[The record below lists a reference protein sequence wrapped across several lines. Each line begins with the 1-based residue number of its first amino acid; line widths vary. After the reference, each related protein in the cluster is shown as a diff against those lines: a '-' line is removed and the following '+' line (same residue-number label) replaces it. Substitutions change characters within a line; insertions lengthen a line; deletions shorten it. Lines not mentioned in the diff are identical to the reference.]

1 MPGWDNAPMGDAD
14 GKVRLDKWL
23 WAARMFKTRALASE
37 AVQGGRVHVNGQR
50 AKPSREVRLGDTIER
65 LARDHRRFA
74 RPAASLF
81 ADVRALFPVSRQ
93 LMVYDIIEA
102 HMNAAI
108 EFLDAEIAER
118 GSADLLRCRATNRK
132 GKACQR
138 VPVTGSDYCPSHRYM
153 EKLQHKRADDMLA
166 A

>member
-1 MPGWDNAPMGDAD
+1 MY
-14 GKVRLDKWL
+14 RYS
-23 WAARMFKTRALASE
+23 RAIYRDLHPHLLE
-37 AVQGGRVHVNGQR
+37 NQLRPELGQR
-50 AKPSREVRLGDTIER
+50 LLLSACERTVER
-65 LARDHRRFA
+65 LARDHRRFP
-74 RPAASLF
+74 RPAAALF

-102 HMNAAI
+102 HMNAAL
-108 EFLDAEIAER
+108 EYLDQEIAER

-138 VPVTGSDYCPSHRYM
+138 VPVTGSDYCPSHRYL
-153 EKLQHKRADDMLA
+153 EKLHARRSGDVVA

>member
-1 MPGWDNAPMGDAD
+1 MYRYSRAIYRDLNPFLLQDQ
-14 GKVRLDKWL
+14 VRPEL
-23 WAARMFKTRALASE
+23 
-37 AVQGGRVHVNGQR
+37 GQR
-50 AKPSREVRLGDTIER
+50 LLLSACERTIER

>member
-1 MPGWDNAPMGDAD
+1 MY
-14 GKVRLDKWL
+14 RYS
-23 WAARMFKTRALASE
+23 RAMYRDLNPHLLEGQSRPE
-37 AVQGGRVHVNGQR
+37 LGQR
-50 AKPSREVRLGDTIER
+50 LLLSACERNIER

-93 LMVYDIIEA
+93 LLVYDIIEA
-102 HMNAAI
+102 HMTAAI

-153 EKLQHKRADDMLA
+153 EKLHQTRTDDVLA

>member
-1 MPGWDNAPMGDAD
+1 M
-14 GKVRLDKWL
+14 
-23 WAARMFKTRALASE
+23 
-37 AVQGGRVHVNGQR
+37 
-50 AKPSREVRLGDTIER
+50 
-65 LARDHRRFA
+65 
-74 RPAASLF
+74 
-81 ADVRALFPVSRQ
+81 SRQ
-93 LMVYDIIEA
+93 LLVYDIIEA
-102 HMNAAI
+102 HMSAAM

-153 EKLQHKRADDMLA
+153 EKLQASRADDMLA

>member
-1 MPGWDNAPMGDAD
+1 MY
-14 GKVRLDKWL
+14 R
-23 WAARMFKTRALASE
+23 FSRAIYRDLQPYLLKDQLRPE
-37 AVQGGRVHVNGQR
+37 LGQR
-50 AKPSREVRLGDTIER
+50 LLLSACERTIER

-81 ADVRALFPVSRQ
+81 SDVRALFPVSMQ
-93 LMVYDIIEA
+93 LMVDDVIEV
-102 HMNAAI
+102 HMNNALAY
-108 EFLDAEIAER
+108 LDEEIAER

-138 VPVTGSDYCPSHRYM
+138 VPVTGSDYCPSHRYL
-153 EKLQHKRADDMLA
+153 EKVQQQRSSGMLA

>member
-1 MPGWDNAPMGDAD
+1 MY
-14 GKVRLDKWL
+14 R
-23 WAARMFKTRALASE
+23 FSRAIYRDLQPYLLKDQLRPE
-37 AVQGGRVHVNGQR
+37 LGQR
-50 AKPSREVRLGDTIER
+50 LLLSACERTIER

-81 ADVRALFPVSRQ
+81 SDVRALFPVSMQ
-93 LMVYDIIEA
+93 LMAYDVIEV
-102 HMNAAI
+102 HMDNALAY
-108 EFLDAEIAER
+108 LDEEIAER

-138 VPVTGSDYCPSHRYM
+138 VPVTGSDYCPSHRYL
-153 EKLQHKRADDMLA
+153 EKVQQQRSSGMLA

>member
-1 MPGWDNAPMGDAD
+1 MY
-14 GKVRLDKWL
+14 R
-23 WAARMFKTRALASE
+23 FSRAIYRDLQPHLLKNQPRPE
-37 AVQGGRVHVNGQR
+37 LGQR
-50 AKPSREVRLGDTIER
+50 LLLSACERNIER

-81 ADVRALFPVSRQ
+81 SDVRALFPVSMQ
-93 LMVYDIIEA
+93 LRVYDVIEL
-102 HMNAAI
+102 HMNNALA
-108 EFLDAEIAER
+108 FLDEEIAER

-153 EKLQHKRADDMLA
+153 EKVQQQRSSGMLA

>member
-1 MPGWDNAPMGDAD
+1 MY
-14 GKVRLDKWL
+14 R
-23 WAARMFKTRALASE
+23 FSRAIYRDLQPHLLKDQLRPE
-37 AVQGGRVHVNGQR
+37 LGQR
-50 AKPSREVRLGDTIER
+50 LLLAACERTIER

-81 ADVRALFPVSRQ
+81 SDVRALFPVSMQ
-93 LMVYDIIEA
+93 LMVYDVIEV
-102 HMNAAI
+102 HMNNALVY
-108 EFLDAEIAER
+108 LDEEIAER

-138 VPVTGSDYCPSHRYM
+138 VPVTGSDYCPSHRYL
-153 EKLQHKRADDMLA
+153 EKVQQQRSSGMLA

>member
-1 MPGWDNAPMGDAD
+1 MYRYSRAIYRDLQPMLLENQL
-14 GKVRLDKWL
+14 RPEL
-23 WAARMFKTRALASE
+23 
-37 AVQGGRVHVNGQR
+37 GQR
-50 AKPSREVRLGDTIER
+50 FLLSACERTVER

-74 RPAASLF
+74 RPAAALF

-93 LMVYDIIEA
+93 LAVYDIIEA
-102 HMNAAI
+102 HI
-108 EFLDAEIAER
+108 EASLIFLDEEIAER

-138 VPVTGSDYCPSHRYM
+138 VPVTGSDYCPSHRYI
-153 EKLQHKRADDMLA
+153 EKLQQERRGSDMLA

>member
-1 MPGWDNAPMGDAD
+1 MY
-14 GKVRLDKWL
+14 R
-23 WAARMFKTRALASE
+23 FSRAIYRDLQPHLLKDQLRPE
-37 AVQGGRVHVNGQR
+37 LGQR
-50 AKPSREVRLGDTIER
+50 LLLSACERTIER

-81 ADVRALFPVSRQ
+81 SDVRALFPVSMQ
-93 LMVYDIIEA
+93 LMVYDVIEL
-102 HMNAAI
+102 HMNNALVY
-108 EFLDAEIAER
+108 LDEEIAER

-138 VPVTGSDYCPSHRYM
+138 VPVTGSDYCPSHRYL
-153 EKLQHKRADDMLA
+153 EKVQQQRSSGMLA

>member
-1 MPGWDNAPMGDAD
+1 LDSTTTNSRELNEDSDMYRYSRAIYRDLNPFLLQDQ
-14 GKVRLDKWL
+14 VRPEL
-23 WAARMFKTRALASE
+23 
-37 AVQGGRVHVNGQR
+37 GQR
-50 AKPSREVRLGDTIER
+50 LLLSACERTIER

-102 HMNAAI
+102 HMIAAI

>member
-1 MPGWDNAPMGDAD
+1 M
-14 GKVRLDKWL
+14 LDSPNTNSREL
-23 WAARMFKTRALASE
+23 IEESVMYRYSRAMYRDLLPYLL
-37 AVQGGRVHVNGQR
+37 QGQIRPELGQR
-50 AKPSREVRLGDTIER
+50 LLLSACERNIER

-81 ADVRALFPVSRQ
+81 EDVRALFPVSRQ
-93 LMVYDIIEA
+93 LLVYDIIEA
-102 HMNAAI
+102 HMSAAM

-153 EKLQHKRADDMLA
+153 EKLQASRADDMLA

>member
-1 MPGWDNAPMGDAD
+1 MYRYSRAIYRDLNPILLQDQ
-14 GKVRLDKWL
+14 VRPEL
-23 WAARMFKTRALASE
+23 
-37 AVQGGRVHVNGQR
+37 GQR
-50 AKPSREVRLGDTIER
+50 LLLSACERTIER

>member
-1 MPGWDNAPMGDAD
+1 MY
-14 GKVRLDKWL
+14 RYS
-23 WAARMFKTRALASE
+23 RAIYRDLHPYLL
-37 AVQGGRVHVNGQR
+37 QGQLRPELGQR
-50 AKPSREVRLGDTIER
+50 LLLSACERTIER

-81 ADVRALFPVSRQ
+81 DDVRALFPVSRQ
-93 LMVYDIIEA
+93 LLVYDIIEV

-153 EKLQHKRADDMLA
+153 EKLQQKHAGDVLA

>member
-1 MPGWDNAPMGDAD
+1 MY
-14 GKVRLDKWL
+14 R
-23 WAARMFKTRALASE
+23 FSRAIYRDLQPHLLKDQLRPE
-37 AVQGGRVHVNGQR
+37 LGQR
-50 AKPSREVRLGDTIER
+50 LLLAACERTIER

-81 ADVRALFPVSRQ
+81 SDVRALFPVSMQ
-93 LMVYDIIEA
+93 LMVYDVIEV
-102 HMNAAI
+102 HMNNALAY
-108 EFLDAEIAER
+108 LDEEIAER

-138 VPVTGSDYCPSHRYM
+138 VPVTGSDYCPSHRYL
-153 EKLQHKRADDMLA
+153 EKVQQQRSSGMLA

>member
-1 MPGWDNAPMGDAD
+1 MDTPT
-14 GKVRLDKWL
+14 
-23 WAARMFKTRALASE
+23 KTSRELNEDSDMYRFSRAIYRDLQPYLLE
-37 AVQGGRVHVNGQR
+37 NQLRPELGQR
-50 AKPSREVRLGDTIER
+50 LLLSACERTVER

-74 RPAASLF
+74 RPAAALF

-93 LMVYDIIEA
+93 LFVYDVIEA
-102 HMNAAI
+102 HMVAAL
-108 EFLDAEIAER
+108 EYLDEEIAER

-138 VPVTGSDYCPSHRYM
+138 VPVTGSDFCPSHRYL
-153 EKLQHKRADDMLA
+153 EKLQQQRSGDALA

>member
-1 MPGWDNAPMGDAD
+1 MY
-14 GKVRLDKWL
+14 R
-23 WAARMFKTRALASE
+23 FSRAIYRDLQPHLLKDQLRPE
-37 AVQGGRVHVNGQR
+37 LGQR
-50 AKPSREVRLGDTIER
+50 LLLSACERTIER

-81 ADVRALFPVSRQ
+81 SDVRALFPVSMQ
-93 LMVYDIIEA
+93 LMVYDVIEV
-102 HMNAAI
+102 HMNNALAY
-108 EFLDAEIAER
+108 LDEEIAER

-138 VPVTGSDYCPSHRYM
+138 VPVTGSDYCPSHRYL
-153 EKLQHKRADDMLA
+153 EKVQQQRSSGMLA

>member
-1 MPGWDNAPMGDAD
+1 MY
-14 GKVRLDKWL
+14 RYS
-23 WAARMFKTRALASE
+23 RAIYRDLHPHLLRNQLRPE
-37 AVQGGRVHVNGQR
+37 LGQR
-50 AKPSREVRLGDTIER
+50 LLLSACERTIER

-93 LMVYDIIEA
+93 LFVYDVIEA

-153 EKLQHKRADDMLA
+153 EKLQKSRADDMLA

>member
-1 MPGWDNAPMGDAD
+1 LDTPNTTPRELIEDSAMYRFSRAIYRDLQPHLLEDQIRPELAQ
-14 GKVRLDKWL
+14 RLL
-23 WAARMFKTRALASE
+23 LSACERT
-37 AVQGGRVHVNGQR
+37 V
-50 AKPSREVRLGDTIER
+50 ER

-74 RPAASLF
+74 RPAAALF

-93 LMVYDIIEA
+93 LMVYDIIEL
-102 HMNAAI
+102 HMDAALVY
-108 EFLDAEIAER
+108 LDEEIAER

-138 VPVTGSDYCPSHRYM
+138 VPVTGSDFCPSHRYL
-153 EKLQHKRADDMLA
+153 EKLQQQRSGDVLA

>member
-1 MPGWDNAPMGDAD
+1 MY
-14 GKVRLDKWL
+14 RYS
-23 WAARMFKTRALASE
+23 RAIYRDLQPYLLQNQLRPE
-37 AVQGGRVHVNGQR
+37 LGQR
-50 AKPSREVRLGDTIER
+50 LLLSACERTVER

-74 RPAASLF
+74 RPAAALF

-93 LMVYDIIEA
+93 LFVYDIIEA
-102 HMNAAI
+102 HMTAAL
-108 EFLDAEIAER
+108 EYLDQEIAER

-138 VPVTGSDYCPSHRYM
+138 VPVTGSDYCPSHRYL
-153 EKLQHKRADDMLA
+153 EKLQQQRRGSDVLA

>member
-1 MPGWDNAPMGDAD
+1 MS
-14 GKVRLDKWL
+14 R
-23 WAARMFKTRALASE
+23 FSRAIYRDLQPHLLKDQLRPE
-37 AVQGGRVHVNGQR
+37 LGQR
-50 AKPSREVRLGDTIER
+50 LLLAACERTIER

-81 ADVRALFPVSRQ
+81 SDVRALFPVSMQ
-93 LMVYDIIEA
+93 LMVYDVIEV
-102 HMNAAI
+102 HMNNALAY
-108 EFLDAEIAER
+108 LDEEIAER

-138 VPVTGSDYCPSHRYM
+138 VPVTGSDYCPSHRYL
-153 EKLQHKRADDMLA
+153 EKVQQQRSSGMLA

>member
-1 MPGWDNAPMGDAD
+1 MYRFSRAIYRDLSPHLLQGRMRPELGQ
-14 GKVRLDKWL
+14 RLL
-23 WAARMFKTRALASE
+23 LTASE
-37 AVQGGRVHVNGQR
+37 R
-50 AKPSREVRLGDTIER
+50 TIER

-74 RPAASLF
+74 RPAATLFDDVRSLF
-81 ADVRALFPVSRQ
+81 PASRQ
-93 LMVYDIIEA
+93 LLVYDIIEH
-102 HMNAAI
+102 HMSAAM

-138 VPVTGSDYCPSHRYM
+138 VPVTGSDYCPSHRFI
-153 EKLQHKRADDMLA
+153 EKLQHGRAGDILA

>member
-1 MPGWDNAPMGDAD
+1 MY
-14 GKVRLDKWL
+14 R
-23 WAARMFKTRALASE
+23 FSRAIYRDLQPHLLKDQLRPE
-37 AVQGGRVHVNGQR
+37 LGQR
-50 AKPSREVRLGDTIER
+50 LLLAACERPIER

-81 ADVRALFPVSRQ
+81 SDVRALFPVSMQ
-93 LMVYDIIEA
+93 LMVYDVIEV
-102 HMNAAI
+102 HMNNALAY
-108 EFLDAEIAER
+108 LDEEIAER

-138 VPVTGSDYCPSHRYM
+138 VPVTGSDYCPSHRYL
-153 EKLQHKRADDMLA
+153 EKVQQQRSSGMLA

>member
-1 MPGWDNAPMGDAD
+1 MY
-14 GKVRLDKWL
+14 R
-23 WAARMFKTRALASE
+23 FSRAIYRDLQPYLLKDQLRPE
-37 AVQGGRVHVNGQR
+37 LGQR
-50 AKPSREVRLGDTIER
+50 LLLSACERTIER

-81 ADVRALFPVSRQ
+81 SDVRALFPVSMQ
-93 LMVYDIIEA
+93 LMVYDVIEL
-102 HMNAAI
+102 HMNNALVY
-108 EFLDAEIAER
+108 LDEEIAER

-138 VPVTGSDYCPSHRYM
+138 VPVTGSDYCPSHRYL
-153 EKLQHKRADDMLA
+153 EKVQQQRSSGMLA